1 MEIMLTTYKH
11 KGLSWVDL
19 ESPTADEVKKIMQK
33 YNISPLVADELLRST
48 IRPRVDVYGNFI
60 YLILHFPLFDLSRK
74 RSVAGEID
82 FIIGK
87 NFLITA
93 HYRSIAPLHEIA
105 KMFEVGMLVSEKRL
119 AKNPGQL
126 VFFIA
131 KHLYDFTLRQLD
143 HIHSKISAIEENI
156 FTGKEKE
163 MVKEISYA
171 QGDILEFK
179 RSIHSHG
186 GVLNSLKFAGEKF
199 FSSDFAYYV
208 NDMIRELNQVENL
221 VENSKETIELL
232 QDTNNSLLSN
242 RTNEIMQTLTVLA
255 FATFPLVFLSQLF
268 GMNVRNIPFTSARGG
283 FWILILIMIFP
294 TVGVLAF
301 LKRKKWL

>member
-1 MEIMLTTYKH
+1 MITTYKH
-11 KGLSWVDL
+11 KGLSWIDM

-74 RSVAGEID
+74 MSAAGEID

-87 NFLITA
+87 NFLITT
-93 HYRSIAPLHEIA
+93 YYKSIAPLHEIA

-126 VFFIA
+126 MFFIV

-163 MVKEISYA
+163 MVREISYA

-179 RSIHSHG
+179 RSIHAHG
-186 GVLNSLKFAGEKF
+186 EVLNSLRFAGEKF
-199 FSSDFAYYV
+199 FSPDFARYV
-208 NDMIRELNQVENL
+208 NDMIKELKQVENL

-232 QDTNNSLLSN
+232 QNTNNSVLSN
-242 RTNEIMQTLTVLA
+242 RTNEIIQTLTILA

-268 GMNVRNIPFTSARGG
+268 GMNVENMPFTRARGG
-283 FWILILIMIFP
+283 FWILTFIMIFL

-301 LKRKKWL
+301 FKRKKWL